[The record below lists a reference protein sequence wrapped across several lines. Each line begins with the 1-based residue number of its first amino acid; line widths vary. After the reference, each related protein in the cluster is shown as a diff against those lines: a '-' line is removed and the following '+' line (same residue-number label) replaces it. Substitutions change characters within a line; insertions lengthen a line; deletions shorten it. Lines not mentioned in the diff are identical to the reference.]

1 MSTARGPQH
10 GKHSNGVNH
19 GNRGA
24 VHQARLAA
32 IRECITR
39 SHRIALDGLGMV
51 LPWLPGDI
59 DRAVD
64 DLARRGELIVRHD
77 RYGILWIERAPVA
90 AP

>member
-1 MSTARGPQH
+1 MKTPRVPQHRKHSNH
-10 GKHSNGVNH
+10 GKHDTH
-19 GNRGA
+19 RA

-77 RYGILWIERAPVA
+77 RHGILWVERAPVA